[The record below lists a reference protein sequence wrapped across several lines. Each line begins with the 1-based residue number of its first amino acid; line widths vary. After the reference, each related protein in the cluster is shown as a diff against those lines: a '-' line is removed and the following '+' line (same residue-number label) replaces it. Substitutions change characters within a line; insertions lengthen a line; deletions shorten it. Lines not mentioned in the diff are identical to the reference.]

1 MTIKL
6 DVGETTMKGSWK
18 FALFK
23 KIETKTENTEG
34 ILYAKKIRFTN

>member
-23 KIETKTENTEG
+23 KIETKTQKTQRVYFMQKG
-34 ILYAKKIRFTN
+34 